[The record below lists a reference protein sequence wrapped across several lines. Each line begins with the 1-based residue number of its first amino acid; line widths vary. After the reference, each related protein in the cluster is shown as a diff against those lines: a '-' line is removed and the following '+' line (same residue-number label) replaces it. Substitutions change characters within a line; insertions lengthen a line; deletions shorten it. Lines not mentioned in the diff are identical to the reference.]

1 MKIKLLLVALLVL
14 TLQIQAQS
22 ATSVDRTMT
31 QDYLQ
36 NNGYSKQIYDTVN
49 VSRARALGEEYYS
62 SEEIK
67 YKSSKAPVRWWK
79 RFYAYLDPGQDDF
92 SFYHH
97 DTKTQPSP
105 TDF

>member
-14 TLQIQAQS
+14 TLQIQANS

-31 QDYLQ
+31 QDYLR
-36 NNGYSKQIYDTVN
+36 NNGYSKQIYDSIN

-67 YKSSKAPVRWWK
+67 YRSSKAPVRWWR
-79 RFYAYLDPGQDDF
+79 RFHAYVDPGLDDF

-97 DTKTQPSP
+97 DTNPEPSP
-105 TDF
+105 SDL